1 MPKTKTRKK
10 AGSTVSVK
18 NTAVTRQPT
27 VEKPTPVS
35 TTRARQIGKARTPG
49 MQTVIMPGM
58 VALGCVGMAFTFAV
72 FSSDPNRL
80 LFAGLAMV
88 MAIMWSVS
96 FGVRL
101 RKILQRR

>member
-1 MPKTKTRKK
+1 
-10 AGSTVSVK
+10 
-18 NTAVTRQPT
+18 
-27 VEKPTPVS
+27 
-35 TTRARQIGKARTPG
+35 

>member
-10 AGSTVSVK
+10 AGSTPSVK
-18 NTAVTRQPT
+18 NTALTRQPV
-27 VEKPTPVS
+27 VERPTPVPA
-35 TTRARQIGKARTPG
+35 TGARQLGKAKNPG
-49 MQTVIMPGM
+49 MQSILMPGM
-58 VALGCVGMAFTFAV
+58 VALGCLGMAFTFVA

-80 LFAGLAMV
+80 LFAGIAAV
-88 MAIMWSVS
+88 MAVMWSVS

>member
-1 MPKTKTRKK
+1 
-10 AGSTVSVK
+10 
-18 NTAVTRQPT
+18 
-27 VEKPTPVS
+27 
-35 TTRARQIGKARTPG
+35 

-58 VALGCVGMAFTFAV
+58 VALGCLGMAFTFVA

-80 LFAGLAMV
+80 LFAGLAVV

>member
-1 MPKTKTRKK
+1 MPKAKTRKK
-10 AGSTVSVK
+10 AGRVATASVRNTVVK
-18 NTAVTRQPT
+18 SQPT
-27 VEKPTPVS
+27 VEKPTPAPP
-35 TTRARQIGKARTPG
+35 TRARQRATAGV
-49 MQTVIMPGM
+49 QSLIMPGM
-58 VALGCVGMAFTFAV
+58 VALGCLGMAFTFVA

-88 MAIMWSVS
+88 MAVMWSVS